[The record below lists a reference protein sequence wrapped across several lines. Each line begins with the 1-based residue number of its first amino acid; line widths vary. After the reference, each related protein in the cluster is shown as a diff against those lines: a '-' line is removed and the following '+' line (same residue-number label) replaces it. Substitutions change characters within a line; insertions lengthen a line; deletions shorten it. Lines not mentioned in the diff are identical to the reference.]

1 MGVVG
6 PCPPCLGRTWAQHP
20 SLPTKA
26 EWAKGTCSKSPPT
39 CHPKGSGWK
48 SGLWKSRLPAQL
60 ASVSGVC
67 SEAGWSQGVQAISII
82 SVPQLLYF
90 LLGTSLD
97 TQGQWSENQG
107 KLCHRTREKKQ
118 EVKKKDTR
126 CFIELHRWDWHVQRL
141 TAEKICTKY
150 LFCKGY
156 PRLRSITSCNS
167 FVFVFYLPW
176 GAGIAI
182 PWPHDL

>member
-118 EVKKKDTR
+118 EVKKKILDVLLSCTGEADHR
-126 CFIELHRWDWHVQRL
+126 EDMHKIFILQRIPQ
-141 TAEKICTKY
+141 AEIY
-150 LFCKGY
+150 NFMQ
-156 PRLRSITSCNS
+156 
-167 FVFVFYLPW
+167 
-176 GAGIAI
+176 
-182 PWPHDL
+182 